1 MPKIC
6 KARWDSGVQVYLLSS
21 MYDAERILFRII
33 ALPTKTDLLE
43 FFRLV
48 RYVESFGCV
57 YTPLVGPFT
66 TST

>member
-1 MPKIC
+1 MQ
-6 KARWDSGVQVYLLSS
+6 AYLLSS

-33 ALPTKTDLLE
+33 ALPTETDLLE